1 MIHSSIL
8 QLSAKEMSDKDEIPN
23 STKNKIGSI
32 SKYELYFPP
41 KALQLCEMFTFKI
54 FRRVNIE

>member
-8 QLSAKEMSDKDEIPN
+8 QLSAKEMSDKEEIPN
-23 STKNKIGSI
+23 SIKIGSTI

-41 KALQLCEMFTFKI
+41 TALQLCKMFTFKI